1 MHEHQLYPF
10 DLGARCCQL
19 TNDLVAKLG
28 DYGLAK
34 SLFPEDYLSLEISLD
49 AHKRFEGRTILKPF
63 HKKFREI
70 KTFSQNYTVMYL
82 FSRIIFLFLK
92 LCFVEQFFV
101 NNLCIVYLSTE
112 DHSYFSFN
120 APSNNT
126 SSSSSEI
133 NSQNS
138 LQYLPLRWL
147 APEVRQRILKEGRS
161 FTPTLQSASENI
173 WSIGITLW

>member
-49 AHKRFEGRTILKPF
+49 AHKRFEGRTIFKPNF
-63 HKKFREI
+63 SPKFREI
-70 KTFSQNYTVMYL
+70 KTTSIKLQCVI
-82 FSRIIFLFLK
+82 FSR
-92 LCFVEQFFV
+92 FFFFFQNCVLLLLV